1 MSDLPTSAL
10 SEVPSPVLV
19 ASWERLGL
27 LATDRVPMWAAY
39 WIAGGRDGQALR
51 YLAGLHGDDP
61 REVHDAL
68 PEALMDCGVQ
78 MPDSDV
84 AAAAVVFTHI
94 ARLHVNGLVGPL
106 RATQQVSR
114 IVDRSTDS
122 AGMVDLPLGKLY
134 CLDWEWLDCEQG
146 AVWGRSIEELAAVI
160 REACEE
166 QLRSDATA

>member
-1 MSDLPTSAL
+1 
-10 SEVPSPVLV
+10 
-19 ASWERLGL
+19 
-27 LATDRVPMWAAY
+27 
-39 WIAGGRDGQALR
+39 
-51 YLAGLHGDDP
+51 
-61 REVHDAL
+61 
-68 PEALMDCGVQ
+68 MDCGIQ
-78 MPDSDV
+78 MPGSDV

-94 ARLHVNGLVGPL
+94 ARLHVDGLVGPL

-114 IVDRSTDS
+114 IIDRSTDS